1 MPSSDPNAKNA
12 AGLTPTE
19 SRSLSERQPEEHEK
33 PILQA
38 IRELY
43 TSNPKESTYHVYAP
57 DAIFHDPV
65 GIAKGADAIRAQFN
79 GLVKIFPR
87 ADIGKFRVL
96 ENPKTVPKSTILVDQ
111 DVSYFRDPKAS
122 GPTKTVNSL
131 LTLHTN
137 SSHQITEHH
146 EEWDHK
152 RETDASDGFLG
163 YINEARKKLT
173 ASVTDMFVGKE
184 PPKKA

>member
-19 SRSLSERQPEEHEK
+19 SRSLSERQPEQHEQT
-33 PILQA
+33 ILAA
-38 IRELY
+38 IKDLY
-43 TSNPKESTYHVYAP
+43 TCNPTENSYQVYAP
-57 DAIFHDPV
+57 DAVFHDPV

-79 GLVKIFPR
+79 GLVKLFPR

-96 ENPKTVPKSTILVDQ
+96 ENPKSVPKGTILVDQ
-111 DVSYFRDPKAS
+111 DVSYFRDPKAAE
-122 GPTKTVNSL
+122 PTKTVNSL

-137 SSHQITEHH
+137 SSNQITEHF

-152 RETDASDGFLG
+152 RETDSSDGFLG
-163 YINEARKKLT
+163 YLNESRKKLT
-173 ASVTDMFVGKE
+173 ASITDMLVGKE
-184 PPKKA
+184 PPKKS